1 MAMGGE
7 GLYPGLRGE
16 ETDPVR
22 RWLCLDVSA
31 WCRYSKACEGVG
43 INCCALGSLVCEGG
57 Y

>member
-31 WCRYSKACEGVG
+31 CCRYSIACEGVG
-43 INCCALGSLVCEGG
+43 INCGTPGSLVGEGA

>member
-1 MAMGGE
+1 VAMGGE

-43 INCCALGSLVCEGG
+43 INCCAPGSLVCEEV